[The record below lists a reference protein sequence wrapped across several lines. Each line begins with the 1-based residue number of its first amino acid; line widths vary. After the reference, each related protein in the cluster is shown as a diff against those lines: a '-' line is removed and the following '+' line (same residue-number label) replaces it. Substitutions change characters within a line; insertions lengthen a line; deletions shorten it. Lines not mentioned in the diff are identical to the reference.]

1 MADCVS
7 VEVRVLQAI
16 AERLDA
22 LADTAE
28 LMGDLSGE
36 ARWREQAAGRRM
48 QALACWTTDDH
59 PVVTESQPVS
69 EVPRSAAVG
78 VLGLC

>member
-48 QALACWTTDDH
+48 QALALLDH
-59 PVVTESQPVS
+59 
-69 EVPRSAAVG
+69 
-78 VLGLC
+78 